1 MKILVPTKRVPDP
14 DQRIRIA
21 ASGQAIEEDELP
33 FVVNPFDAI
42 AIEEALRIRDEN
54 RAGADK
60 VEVVAVGIG
69 GEAYE
74 KELRTAM
81 AMGADRA
88 LLVECD
94 TAPDPW
100 NVARIL
106 LAVVEREQC
115 ELILMGKQA
124 VDDDSNQAGQFL
136 AALLDWPQA
145 TFASKIGFEISESDF
160 RFFGAFIF

>member
-54 RAGADK
+54 RAGADE

-106 LAVVEREQC
+106 QAVVINTRIHY
-115 ELILMGKQA
+115 L
-124 VDDDSNQAGQFL
+124 
-136 AALLDWPQA
+136 
-145 TFASKIGFEISESDF
+145 
-160 RFFGAFIF
+160 